1 MKKHLLTFG
10 ILFGFALFIVACG
23 NAEQTAAEETEA
35 VEETAP
41 APVQEEPAPAQDAE
55 NTETPAEGSQA
66 Q

>member
-35 VEETAP
+35 VEEA
-41 APVQEEPAPAQDAE
+41 APVQEEAAPAQDAE
-55 NTETPAEGSQA
+55 NTETPAEGTQA